1 MSAVIVPEATVAGY
15 VAPVM
20 QIVGAARSARASRPA
35 GARRFAAG
43 RVIQLPPRPAW
54 SPAVN
59 VFDTGD
65 SYVVIAELA
74 GVGPDSLRIELDASG
89 DLLTLRGT
97 RADTT
102 LAEALKYERPNATLA
117 GAAPVAEAVAVDQE
131 IATGSF
137 ERAIEF
143 DEPVESG
150 RARAVC
156 RYGLLQLMVPK
167 RRGRRPLR
175 RAPVGAAGSTG
186 RPRLRAVA
194 C

>member
-1 MSAVIVPEATVAGY
+1 MSAVIVPEATVTGY
-15 VAPVM
+15 LAPVM
-20 QIVGAARSARASRPA
+20 QIVGAARSARTSRA
-35 GARRFAAG
+35 ATARRFAAG
-43 RVIQLPPRPAW
+43 RVIELPSRPAW

-65 SYVVIAELA
+65 SYVVVAELA
-74 GVGPDSLRIELDASG
+74 GVGPDSLRIELDAGG

-97 RADTT
+97 RAD
-102 LAEALKYERPNATLA
+102 
-117 GAAPVAEAVAVDQE
+117 AAFSDGDEIGEHGDQDCAPTDQELQE
-131 IATGSF
+131 IASGQF

-143 DEPVESG
+143 DEPVEPG

-175 RAPVGAAGSTG
+175 RAPIEPAVRGQ
-186 RPRLRAVA
+186 LHAVA